1 MSVAAEIGQHLRGA
15 TEAAWH
21 TELVERGGEGRGLGK
36 TSEVAEEAQLAGLEC
51 IQLASGQ
58 VLERRKNVI

>member
-1 MSVAAEIGQHLRGA
+1 
-15 TEAAWH
+15 
-21 TELVERGGEGRGLGK
+21 LVERGGEGRGLGK